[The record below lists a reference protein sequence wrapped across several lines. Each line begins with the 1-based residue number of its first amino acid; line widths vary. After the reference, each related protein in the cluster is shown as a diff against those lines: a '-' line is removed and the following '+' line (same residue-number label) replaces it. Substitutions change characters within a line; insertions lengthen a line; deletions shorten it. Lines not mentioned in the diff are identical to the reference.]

1 MMPTPA
7 STLLASISR
16 RVRDDNQTAHTASFI
31 LDLLDRV
38 QVIVNAQ
45 QEAITTTRVVTNTK
59 NTSLYSLEGDLQGLT
74 AVQNVR
80 IAGQRLDE
88 ITPWRDL
95 YKLSATW
102 LTDTGIPQG
111 WARLGQT
118 LIAVWPAPA
127 SDIQL
132 DFQGV
137 ALPTPLTTNSVDL
150 ELALEDEDIAREIM
164 VALLLM
170 RQRDIDSVK
179 EIIGR
184 LASKVQLQ
192 EMSDGKS
199 RRSHARQ

>member
-1 MMPTPA
+1 MPTPA